1 MNSFTFKTILLALL
15 LVIIPIT
22 INASGLDMI
31 YEALNKDNSN
41 NNSPLQMILNILNPK
56 KETPKPPA
64 VKPAKIKPASP
75 KKKRINIDTDVAA
88 EKFNYT
94 GSFKNDIA
102 GNKKLIN
109 KGDSLEEIER
119 NTETFALGVSRRASA
134 TIDAEESKHL
144 DELVANTYY
153 PAEAVDERS
162 ESDMVVSSINF
173 V

>member
-1 MNSFTFKTILLALL
+1 MPEEIDLL
-15 LVIIPIT
+15 
-22 INASGLDMI
+22 
-31 YEALNKDNSN
+31 N
-41 NNSPLQMILNILNPK
+41 NETAEIVVERPNTNEPVPVVVTETVK
-56 KETPKPPA
+56 KETPKPPV
-64 VKPAKIKPASP
+64 VKPAKIKPAAP

-119 NTETFALGVSRRASA
+119 NAETFALGVSRRASA

-153 PAEAVDERS
+153 PVEATDERS

>member
-1 MNSFTFKTILLALL
+1 MPEEIDLL
-15 LVIIPIT
+15 
-22 INASGLDMI
+22 
-31 YEALNKDNSN
+31 N
-41 NNSPLQMILNILNPK
+41 NETAEIVVERPNTNESVPVVVTETVK
-56 KETPKPPA
+56 KETPKPTV
-64 VKPAKIKPASP
+64 VKPVKIKPAAP
-75 KKKRINIDTDVAA
+75 KRKRINIDTDVSA

-153 PAEAVDERS
+153 PVEADKRS

>member
-1 MNSFTFKTILLALL
+1 MPEEIDLL
-15 LVIIPIT
+15 
-22 INASGLDMI
+22 
-31 YEALNKDNSN
+31 N
-41 NNSPLQMILNILNPK
+41 NETAEIVVEQPNTNEPVSVVVTETVK
-56 KETPKPPA
+56 KETPKLA
-64 VKPAKIKPASP
+64 VVKPAKIKPAAP
-75 KKKRINIDTDVAA
+75 KKKRIDIDTDVAA

-94 GSFKNDIA
+94 GNFKNDIT

-153 PAEAVDERS
+153 PVAADKRS

>member
-1 MNSFTFKTILLALL
+1 MPEEIDLL
-15 LVIIPIT
+15 
-22 INASGLDMI
+22 
-31 YEALNKDNSN
+31 N
-41 NNSPLQMILNILNPK
+41 NETAEIVVERPNTNESVPVVVTETVK
-56 KETPKPPA
+56 KETPKPTV
-64 VKPAKIKPASP
+64 VKPVKIKPAAP
-75 KKKRINIDTDVAA
+75 KRKRINIDTDVSA

-153 PAEAVDERS
+153 PVKADKRS

>member
-1 MNSFTFKTILLALL
+1 MPEEIDLL
-15 LVIIPIT
+15 
-22 INASGLDMI
+22 
-31 YEALNKDNSN
+31 N
-41 NNSPLQMILNILNPK
+41 NETAEIVVERPNTNESVPVVVTETVK
-56 KETPKPPA
+56 KETPKPTV
-64 VKPAKIKPASP
+64 VKPVKIKPAAP
-75 KKKRINIDTDVAA
+75 KKKRIDIDTDVAA

-94 GSFKNDIA
+94 GNFKNDIT

-153 PAEAVDERS
+153 PVAADKRS

>member
-1 MNSFTFKTILLALL
+1 MPEEIDLLNNETAEI
-15 LVIIPIT
+15 VVERPNT
-22 INASGLDMI
+22 NEPVPVVVT
-31 YEALNKDNSN
+31 EAV
-41 NNSPLQMILNILNPK
+41 K
-56 KETPKPPA
+56 KETPKPPV
-64 VKPAKIKPASP
+64 VKPAKIKPAAP

-153 PAEAVDERS
+153 PAEAADERS

>member
-1 MNSFTFKTILLALL
+1 MPEEIELLNNETAEI
-15 LVIIPIT
+15 VVERPNTNEPIPVVVT
-22 INASGLDMI
+22 
-31 YEALNKDNSN
+31 ETVKE
-41 NNSPLQMILNILNPK
+41 
-56 KETPKPPA
+56 ETPKPPV
-64 VKPAKIKPASP
+64 VKPAKIKPAAP

-153 PAEAVDERS
+153 PAEAADERS